1 MCLSH
6 ETWPVTR
13 INLHIQNTI
22 NVIQSTFHTTSVPQP
37 DRLVRWNNNN
47 FDCVVLN
54 VDGSCL
60 GSPIRAGYG
69 GIFRNS
75 ADLFLSGFSGYLAST
90 SDILMTELTAIHHG
104 MLLAMDLGID
114 DMVCHSDSL
123 LSIQLLTEH
132 VSPYHTYAVL
142 IQDIKNLPQS

>member
-1 MCLSH
+1 M
-6 ETWPVTR
+6 
-13 INLHIQNTI
+13 
-22 NVIQSTFHTTSVPQP
+22 
-37 DRLVRWNNNN
+37 RWNNNN

-54 VDGSCL
+54 VDGSCS

-75 ADLFLSGFSGYLAST
+75 AGLFLSGFSGYLAST
-90 SDILMTELTAIHHG
+90 SDILMAELTAIHHG

-123 LSIQLLTEH
+123 LSIQLLTEK
-132 VSPYHTYAVL
+132 S
-142 IQDIKNLPQS
+142 IEIF